1 MTSLTRKRKFAG
13 PTPQERR
20 NTEIQAHIPPH
31 KKPRDYVLIVEW
43 AEAFRY
49 RDVTSYVSKAARAQ
63 ARMLIEKKLA
73 EHKYYGGWKDRKKS
87 MISGP
92 IYTEVMLNDA
102 KVELPKVTEQE
113 KALSALEDLFNKD

>member
-20 NTEIQAHIPPH
+20 QTEIEKHIPPH

-43 AEAFRY
+43 AEAIRY

-63 ARMLIEKKLA
+63 ARMLIEKRLK
-73 EHKYYGGWKDRKKS
+73 EHKYFGGYKDRKKS

-113 KALSALEDLFNKD
+113 KALSALESLFNKD